1 MITITLRFYSTSI
14 SPIFLPLFSSVMCL
28 SRPTGIGLPD
38 MFAPMSNLEYR
49 NVSPLLRKIFFRTS
63 LQQLSTGK
71 ASGLDDLRSCFLKT
85 AVLSISSSLTAIF
98 NLFNLFSGIF
108 PDLWKIAKV
117 SPLHKDGSLF
127 DRSNY
132 RPISVLPLL
141 SLKFLSVTFIKLFTS
156 FFCKHE
162 PLLDS

>member
-1 MITITLRFYSTSI
+1 ME
-14 SPIFLPLFSSVMCL
+14 
-28 SRPTGIGLPD
+28 D
-38 MFAPMSNLEYR
+38 
-49 NVSPLLRKIFFRTS
+49 FFRTS

-117 SPLHKDGSLF
+117 SPLDKDGSLF